1 MRTVHVFHPTFS
13 FFFCANIW
21 VLDFCSCTYIVV
33 FFSVCVDKNWR
44 KHNNNKHSTPM
55 AAAVAGN
62 KATKEVNRT
71 VVLIHGVRSA
81 LANNPVTPWVV
92 LVPAVTGCRCLKE
105 PSKATHRGT
114 RVEQAVLPVPAIPIS
129 PSLFF
134 FCRAYWS

>member
-1 MRTVHVFHPTFS
+1 
-13 FFFCANIW
+13 
-21 VLDFCSCTYIVV
+21 
-33 FFSVCVDKNWR
+33 
-44 KHNNNKHSTPM
+44 M

-92 LVPAVTGCRCLKE
+92 LVLAVTGCRCLKE
-105 PSKATHRGT
+105 RSKATNRGT

-134 FCRAYWS
+134 FYRYRAYWS